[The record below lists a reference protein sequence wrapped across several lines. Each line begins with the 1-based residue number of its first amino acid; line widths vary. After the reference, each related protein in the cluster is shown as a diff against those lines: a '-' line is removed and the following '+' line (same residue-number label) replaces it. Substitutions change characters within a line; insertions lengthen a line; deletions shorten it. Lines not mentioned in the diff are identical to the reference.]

1 MANKDNFL
9 IISDL
14 HMPMHNS
21 QAFYFLKNV
30 AKDFDIPR
38 CNVYCVGDEL
48 DQYNFSRWPKDP
60 NARHTAIQEI
70 ECARDAVKS
79 LAKIFPEMKICES
92 NHGSR
97 IAQTAMGAQ
106 LPSDVLKSI
115 EEIFHYPEGWEIQ
128 DKFVVCANKAE
139 FVVMHGDVEGWS
151 GATGHIKAAMDNGLS
166 TCIGHI
172 HSHAG
177 VNYIRKPMQ
186 EMWAMNVGAL
196 YDPKS
201 YAFKY
206 GAKHARKGTLGC
218 GVVTDGGRMAIWL
231 PL

>member
-14 HMPMHNS
+14 HMPMQNA
-21 QAFYFLKNV
+21 QAFRFLKQV
-30 AKDFDIPR
+30 AKDFEIPR
-38 CNVYCVGDEL
+38 SNVYCVGDET
-48 DQYNFSRWPKDP
+48 DQYNFGRWPKDP
-60 NARHTAIQEI
+60 DALHTGKTELNEARHAIKE
-70 ECARDAVKS
+70 

-97 IAQTAMGAQ
+97 IAARAMEAM
-106 LPSDVLKSI
+106 LPSEVIRSI
-115 EEIFHYPEGWEIQ
+115 KEVFHYPDGWEIQ

-139 FVVMHGDVEGWS
+139 FVVMHGTGRS
-151 GATGHIKAAMDNGLS
+151 GQNGHIKAMMDNGLS
-166 TCIGHI
+166 TAIGHI
-172 HSHAG
+172 HSYAG
-177 VNYIRKPMQ
+177 VNYMKTDMQ

-196 YDPKS
+196 YDPEA

-206 GAKHARKGTLGC
+206 GKDHARKGTLGC